1 MKSDLE
7 IPCGRLR
14 LPAALTFLL
23 FFFAALPSP
32 SSAQTSNA
40 DTSAA
45 DSIKTTPRGALL
57 RSAVLPGW
65 GQVYNKRPLK
75 GALFGTAALTL
86 LGSGIAENRSLGQA
100 QTPDEHEHRADRRN
114 TRFLFLGLVA
124 TFAALDAYV
133 DAHLADFDVEIA
145 VDVDGDGE
153 ARRTALQ
160 LTLFWDSCQRR

>member
-1 MKSDLE
+1 MRCALG

-14 LPAALTFLL
+14 LSAVLIFL
-23 FFFAALPSP
+23 FFFSATRPCP
-32 SSAQTSNA
+32 SSAQTSDA
-40 DTSAA
+40 DTTAA

-75 GALFGTAALTL
+75 GALFGTAALAL
-86 LGSGIAENRSLGQA
+86 LSSGIAENRSLGQA
-100 QTPDEHEHRADRRN
+100 QTPDEHERRADRRN

-133 DAHLADFDVEIA
+133 DAHLADFDVE
-145 VDVDGDGE
+145 VDVDGE
-153 ARRTALQ
+153 AGRASLQ
-160 LTLFWDSCQRR
+160 LTLFWDSRQRR